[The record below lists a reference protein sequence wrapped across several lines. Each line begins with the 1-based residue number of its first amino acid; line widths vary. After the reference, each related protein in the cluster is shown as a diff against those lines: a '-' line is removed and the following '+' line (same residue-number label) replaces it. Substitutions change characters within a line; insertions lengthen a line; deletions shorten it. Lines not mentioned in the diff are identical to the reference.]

1 MSEPLQLQIVPA
13 SAHQSLSRDQKRFN
27 MLIRQ
32 VEQARAA
39 LQAWEH
45 HKALFHQ
52 ACVERLVPL
61 QAELHTVLRAWM
73 EALRAAMEGKWSRGE
88 RETMELMLAA
98 AAAELRGDPAPAPPE
113 VEVDEARVERRTRPS
128 AARRTAAQ
136 QRRADEAQ
144 RTAQSLREVFRKL
157 AGALH
162 PDREMDPE
170 RRAAKTTLMA
180 QVNEAYG
187 RADLLALL
195 ELQLR
200 IEQID
205 AEHLASVEAV
215 RLLHYNRVLVEQL
228 AELRGEI
235 EAAEG
240 SFHAEFGLPPGE
252 APDPRHLGKIVD
264 ADAARLRASIA
275 ELRREIVLFG
285 DPLTTRR
292 WVKAQR
298 RAMVG

>member
-1 MSEPLQLQIVPA
+1 MPDSLPLQIVP
-13 SAHQSLSRDQKRFN
+13 SSGDSPLTRDQKRFN
-27 MLIRQ
+27 TLIRQ
-32 VEQARAA
+32 IEQARAT

-45 HKALFHQ
+45 HKSLFHQ
-52 ACVERLVPL
+52 ACMERLVPL
-61 QAELHTVLRAWM
+61 EAELHAVLREWIV
-73 EALRAAMEGKWSRGE
+73 ALRAAAAGKWSRGE
-88 RETMELMLAA
+88 HETMEWMLAA
-98 AAAELRGDPAPAPPE
+98 AAAELRRDPAPQPE
-113 VEVDEARVERRTRPS
+113 LERDDGRAERRAKPS
-128 AARRTAAQ
+128 EARRTAAQ
-136 QRRADEAQ
+136 QRRAAEAQ

-162 PDREMDPE
+162 PDREMDHE
-170 RRAAKTTLMA
+170 RRAVKTALMA

-205 AEHLASVEAV
+205 AEHLANVDEV

-228 AELRGEI
+228 AELRAEI
-235 EAAEG
+235 EAVEAG
-240 SFHAEFGLPPGE
+240 FHADLGLPAGE
-252 APDPRHLGKIVD
+252 APDPRQLGKIVD
-264 ADAARLRASIA
+264 ADAARLRASIVQ
-275 ELRREIVLFG
+275 LRREIVSFG

-298 RAMVG
+298 RTMQ